1 VKGRKLLPYWLLFA
15 FFAAGALLVPGGRRI
30 AYQGQQITTAE
41 PGRTPFRLFY
51 LIGAIATIAMIGLRY
66 RVGADWWNYLS
77 MLRSVHDISLAS
89 AMRRGDP
96 GYQFLNW
103 MVINSG
109 GDIWMVNLAA
119 AAVFCWGLYRL
130 CSIQPSPWLA
140 FAIAIPYLVVVVAMG
155 YTRQSMALGVLMAGL
170 ARQTRGASIVNF
182 ALYVAGAALFHK
194 TAVIVF
200 PIVAISSRGSKLVN
214 FLILIFTSYFLYN
227 YFLSDTMDVLVEN
240 YLDRGYDSQGAGVR
254 IAMNMVPAILFW
266 IFRGKLGFDEMEF
279 KIWRNFAL
287 ASVAFAFLLFV
298 LSSSTAVDRMALYMM
313 PLQIPIL
320 TRVALLGE
328 SRIPGTTA
336 VLAYLFSVQFVWLN
350 FAAHATYWVPYMLY
364 PF

>member
-1 VKGRKLLPYWLLFA
+1 LFA
-15 FFAAGALLVPGGRRI
+15 FFAAGALMVPTGRRH
-30 AYQGQQITTAE
+30 AYQGQLVTTAPPE
-41 PGRTPFRLFY
+41 RMPFRLFF
-51 LIGAIATIAMIGLRY
+51 LVGAIATIAMIGLRY
-66 RVGADWWNYLS
+66 RVGADWWSYISILK
-77 MLRSVHDISLAS
+77 SVDGVSALA

-96 GYQFLNW
+96 GYQLLNW
-103 MVINSG
+103 IVVNWG
-109 GDIWMVNLAA
+109 GDIWLVNLGAG
-119 AAVFCWGLYRL
+119 AVFCWGLYRL

-140 FAIAIPYLVVVVAMG
+140 FAIAVPYMVLVVAMG

-170 ARQTRGASIVNF
+170 ARQTRGASILNF
-182 ALYVAGAALFHK
+182 AMYVAGAALFHK

-200 PIVAISSRGSKLVN
+200 PIVAISSRGGRTTN
-214 FLILIFTSYFLYN
+214 FLILVFASFFLYN

-254 IAMNMVPAILFW
+254 IAMNLVPAILFW
-266 IFRGKLGFDEMEF
+266 IFRGKLGFEEMEF

-287 ASVAFAFLLFV
+287 ASVAFTFLLFT
-298 LSSSTAVDRMALYMM
+298 LSSSTAVDRMSLYMM

-320 TRVALLGE
+320 TRVALLGQ

-336 VLAYLFSVQFVWLN
+336 VLAYLFTVQFVWLN
-350 FAAHATYWVPYMLY
+350 FASHATYWVPYMLY